1 MFLLMFCSC
10 RGLTIEDSF
19 GPISSKDSLGILK
32 SVMSFTGQHF
42 TCIMSSVHSSVVVTH
57 SVQVV
62 QIVVGKDQIRRL
74 LLFA

>member
-1 MFLLMFCSC
+1 MSEASIM
-10 RGLTIEDSF
+10 
-19 GPISSKDSLGILK
+19 K
-32 SVMSFTGQHF
+32 SITSFTRQHF

-62 QIVVGKDQIRRL
+62 QIVEGEDQIRRL